1 MGKTLAA
8 MVMSVASPCAARVA
22 WIWITFQFV
31 HKLNILLLGYPI
43 TWAIGAAMVFL
54 YMKKSNWLKKPES
67 AEDETFVEID
77 RRLVY
82 NSDMVNIGNVWDQV
96 LEGEFER
103 NTIRN

>member
-1 MGKTLAA
+1 MKYMYPFYWVIAIFHVSIGTIRGVGKTLAA
-8 MVMSVASPCAARVA
+8 MVMSVASLCAARVA

-67 AEDETFVEID
+67 AE
-77 RRLVY
+77 
-82 NSDMVNIGNVWDQV
+82 
-96 LEGEFER
+96 
-103 NTIRN
+103 